1 MAGYDIHYICTIIN
15 RSNANK
21 FSVIPTTNEK
31 YISFTFS
38 VRLNSFV
45 DKNGVIKNVYED
57 MRFLDSFKFMP
68 QSLEKLAGFLPK
80 EKFTYLESQ
89 FDMKK
94 TPSQIELLKR
104 KGVYPYT
111 YMDTFDKFSEGK
123 LPPKEFWRNT
133 LEGGEITISDTEL
146 DHANFVFQEFD
157 CKNLGDYHG
166 LFLLT
171 DVLILASVFEE
182 FEEFRK
188 VCFATYGLDC
198 THLNTASN
206 LSGEAF
212 HKICNAEIELLTDRE
227 HLEMAE
233 NLIRGGFSSVFAKR
247 NFEANNKYFP
257 THDPSA
263 KQTFGFLID
272 ANNLYGGIMEKFP
285 LPLKNIVLKKEGEI
299 GLHEILSTPDD
310 SQIGFFWKWTSIL
323 PSTYTIYTQISHW
336 HQPKK
341 QLVFSGS
348 GSIREKRWNR
358 WEETHFPQKINPNT
372 LC

>member
-1 MAGYDIHYICTIIN
+1 MAGYDIHHICTIIN
-15 RSNANK
+15 KSNANNK
-21 FSVIPTTNEK
+21 FSVIPTSDEK

-38 VRLNSFV
+38 VWVNSFV

-80 EKFTYLESQ
+80 EKFTYIESQ
-89 FDMKK
+89 VDMKK
-94 TPSQIELLKR
+94 TSSQIELLKR

-111 YMDTFDKFSEGK
+111 YMDTFDKFSEDK

-157 CKNLGDYHG
+157 CKNLGDYHD
-166 LFLLT
+166 LYLLT

-182 FEEFRK
+182 LRK
-188 VCFATYGLDC
+188 VCYATYGLDC
-198 THLNTASN
+198 THFYTASN

-212 HKICNAEIELLTDRE
+212 LKICNAEIELLTVRE

-233 NLIRGGFSSVFAKR
+233 NLIRGGISSVFAKR

-257 THDPSA
+257 THHP
-263 KQTFGFLID
+263 
-272 ANNLYGGIMEKFP
+272 P
-285 LPLKNIVLKKEGEI
+285 PPPV
-299 GLHEILSTPDD
+299 
-310 SQIGFFWKWTSIL
+310 
-323 PSTYTIYTQISHW
+323 
-336 HQPKK
+336 
-341 QLVFSGS
+341 
-348 GSIREKRWNR
+348 
-358 WEETHFPQKINPNT
+358 
-372 LC
+372 